1 MTWRNTTRPRAVNSR
16 AHRQPIC
23 ISKLLDVYQRRP
35 PILQFISI
43 PLSKMSWI
51 LKSLEGV
58 VVVKSS
64 GNEFLE
70 VMTEDFSVEKC
81 E

>member
-1 MTWRNTTRPRAVNSR
+1 MFIKEDLPYCSLMT
-16 AHRQPIC
+16 
-23 ISKLLDVYQRRP
+23 
-35 PILQFISI
+35 I